1 MNKYCSN
8 CGDKLSQGAKYCD
21 KCGKSVN
28 DVAINKKHHKIT
40 LKRIFINAIIAIA
53 ATIAIG
59 TIAFEIAN
67 IIADQN
73 SADYDNY
80 FNYSFVFTGITLIIV
95 AAIYA
100 FWKHKYRLAAIM
112 LALPLI
118 ILCYSLIAPDNTGNS
133 SQQACLYNSVTKE
146 NINKLITEYR
156 IDNGKDIFT
165 KNEKLDEYAQSKV
178 DSLIDQN
185 TDDRTKNLT
194 SDFNEW
200 YRGAI
205 SDGAPYIKTYY
216 AFYQDKI
223 ENPCTVLDSFKQSKV
238 VNSQLLRNENKMI
251 GIGAKY
257 TFVYIILA
265 EEGDAPKTSNTTTR
279 NNVNTA
285 SSNSKTSCDKTR
297 QAEQIQYMETV
308 IAKLRT
314 STLNLQ
320 SQIRQMEAELQQSEP
335 YPGRFDYL
343 REQIK
348 RDNTFISDNEANIKF
363 REQDIERIRNCGL
376 FKNDDYKKWY

>member
-1 MNKYCSN
+1 MSFNNLNKYCSS
-8 CGDKLSQGAKYCD
+8 CGDKLNRGAKYCD
-21 KCGKSVN
+21 KCGKPIS
-28 DVAINKKHHKIT
+28 DTTINKKFSKIT
-40 LKRIFINAIIAIA
+40 LKRILINAIIAIA
-53 ATIAIG
+53 VIIAIG
-59 TIAFEIAN
+59 VVALAIAN
-67 IIADQN
+67 MIADQN

-118 ILCYSLIAPDNTGNS
+118 ILCYSLIAPDNTGNP

-178 DSLIDQN
+178 DSLIDQSN
-185 TDDRTKNLT
+185 DNRVKNLT
-194 SDFNEW
+194 SDFDEW

-251 GIGAKY
+251 GIGVKY

-265 EEGDAPKTSNTTTR
+265 EEGDAPKASVSNDSKNTSKNS
-279 NNVNTA
+279 NN
-285 SSNSKTSCDKTR
+285 SSQTDSKC
-297 QAEQIQYMETV
+297 YY
-308 IAKLRT
+308 
-314 STLNLQ
+314 
-320 SQIRQMEAELQQSEP
+320 SEP
-335 YPGRFDYL
+335 ENALHVLEEKISAAQAIIEKAKQDRKDLDQKLSSAYDEEYAQLVRNA
-343 REQIK
+343 IK
-348 RDNTFISDNEANIKF
+348 ANEEVISSQNAAIADWQTQKEKLLAQCF
-363 REQDIERIRNCGL
+363 R
-376 FKNDDYKKWY
+376 K